1 MCQYNKDGLNN
12 NNGFSRVVGDESQIA
27 EDQKISR
34 NKETEIIVHVL
45 LLRSSNMRKNGE
57 KLGGA

>member
-1 MCQYNKDGLNN
+1 MFFNN
-12 NNGFSRVVGDESQIA
+12 NSFSRVGGDESQTT
-27 EDQKISR
+27 DQKISR
-34 NKETEIIVHVL
+34 NKEMEIIVYAL